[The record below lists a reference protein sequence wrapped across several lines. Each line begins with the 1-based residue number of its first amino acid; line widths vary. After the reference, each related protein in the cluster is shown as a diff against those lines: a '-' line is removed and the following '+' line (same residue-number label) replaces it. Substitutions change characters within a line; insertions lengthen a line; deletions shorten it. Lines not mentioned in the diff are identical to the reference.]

1 MSITISNTL
10 SNTSAA
16 GGAAPIALRDGARR
30 PGATGQADEAVPTDK
45 VTLSGP
51 AEPPLTYGAPRSSAA
66 VVQPPPDLD
75 ALLAESDRQAQEVI
89 NLILPAVEQ
98 QGLNLAKVVSGE
110 QKLSAD
116 PATIAAAKAATAD
129 DGEFSVAKV
138 SERILD
144 FAKAA
149 IGDDPSKLA
158 SIRAAVEQGFDDAA
172 KALGGKLPELS
183 EKTRAT
189 IMATFDQWQDTGSTV
204 ADKGSASKGPA
215 DSV

>member
-1 MSITISNTL
+1 MSITISST
-10 SNTSAA
+10 TASAS
-16 GGAAPIALRDGARR
+16 AAPIAPREAVRR
-30 PGATGQADEAVPTDK
+30 PTQTAQDEQGASTDK

-51 AEPPLTYGAPRSSAA
+51 AEPPLTYGAPRTSAT
-66 VVQPPPDLD
+66 VVQAPPDLD
-75 ALLAESDRQAQEVI
+75 ALLAESDRQAQEII

-172 KALGGKLPELS
+172 KALGGSLPELS
-183 EKTRAT
+183 EKTRANV
-189 IMATFDQWQDTGSTV
+189 MATFDRWQDDGSSV
-204 ADKGSASKGPA
+204 ADKGGASKGPA
-215 DSV
+215 NSV

>member
-1 MSITISNTL
+1 MSITISNT
-10 SNTSAA
+10 TPA
-16 GGAAPIALRDGARR
+16 GGAAPIVLRDVARR
-30 PGATGQADEAVPTDK
+30 PGEGAQADEPVKTDK

-51 AEPPLTYGAPRSSAA
+51 AEPPLTYGAPRSSAT

-110 QKLSAD
+110 QKLNAD

-158 SIRAAVEQGFDDAA
+158 AIRAAVEQGFDDAA
-172 KALGGKLPELS
+172 KALGGALPELS

-189 IMATFDQWQDTGSTV
+189 IMATFDQWQDDGSTV

-215 DSV
+215 NVV

>member
-1 MSITISNTL
+1 MSITIPNTTAP
-10 SNTSAA
+10 S
-16 GGAAPIALRDGARR
+16 GAAPIVLREVGRRSGEGA
-30 PGATGQADEAVPTDK
+30 QADQAVKAEK

-51 AEPPLTYGAPRSSAA
+51 SEPPLTYGAPRAA
-66 VVQPPPDLD
+66 ATVQAPPDLD

-110 QKLSAD
+110 QKLTAD
-116 PATIAAAKAATAD
+116 PATIAEAKAATGD
-129 DGEFSVAKV
+129 EGEFSVAKV
-138 SERILD
+138 SGRILD

-172 KALGGKLPELS
+172 KALGGTLPELS
-183 EKTRAT
+183 EKTRST
-189 IMATFDQWQDTGSTV
+189 IMAAFDSWADDGSTV
-204 ADKGSASKGPA
+204 ADKGSESKGPA
-215 DSV
+215 DSQ

>member
-1 MSITISNTL
+1 MSITIPNTTA
-10 SNTSAA
+10 ST
-16 GGAAPIALRDGARR
+16 GAAPIVLRDAARR
-30 PGATGQADEAVPTDK
+30 PSEDTRLDDKVPADK
-45 VTLSGP
+45 VTLNGP
-51 AEPPLTYGAPRSSAA
+51 AEPPLTYGPPRASAA
-66 VVQPPPDLD
+66 PVQAPPDLD

-110 QKLSAD
+110 QKLKAD
-116 PATIAAAKAATAD
+116 PATIEAAKAATAD

-158 SIRAAVEQGFDDAA
+158 AIRAAVEQGFDDAA
-172 KALGGKLPELS
+172 KALGGTLPELS
-183 EKTRAT
+183 EKTRST
-189 IMATFDQWQDTGSTV
+189 IMAAFDSWADDGSTV
-204 ADKGSASKGPA
+204 ADKGSVSKGPA
-215 DSV
+215 DSA

>member
-1 MSITISNTL
+1 MSITISNTTA
-10 SNTSAA
+10 S
-16 GGAAPIALRDGARR
+16 GGAAPIQLRDPVRR
-30 PGATGQADEAVPTDK
+30 PNEGAQPDGKVQTDK
-45 VTLSGP
+45 VTLNGP
-51 AEPPLTYGAPRSSAA
+51 SEPPLTYGPPRAAAAP
-66 VVQPPPDLD
+66 VQAPPDLD

-116 PATIAAAKAATAD
+116 PATIESAKAATAD

-158 SIRAAVEQGFDDAA
+158 AIRAAVEQGFDDAA
-172 KALGGKLPELS
+172 KALGGTLPELS
-183 EKTRAT
+183 EKTRST
-189 IMATFDQWQDTGSTV
+189 IMAAFDSWADDGSTV
-204 ADKGSASKGPA
+204 ADKGSASEGPA